1 MGPGSLVTYQLAN
14 AKIWDGAAWNNATGY
29 NPDLIN
35 WLVVAGGGG
44 GWGSNAGQAGSGA
57 GAGGLRT
64 SGREAGLSKA
74 LGDSFTVTVGAGGA
88 GGVSSSAK
96 GNDSVCDSITS
107 EGGGAVGGDG
117 GSSGGT
123 YQTTSYT
130 HGQLPVGVANTA
142 GARQGNQGVAGM
154 GGNLEPGGAG
164 GGAGGNAA
172 GGDWNT
178 NVGSLGGQGLSD
190 GIISGTLATA
200 QSVGEVVDGFAFY
213 GGGGGG
219 PAGTTGGPGGIGG
232 GGDATTAA
240 GAAGTANTGGGGAG
254 SRNSG
259 NSGGNGGSGVVI
271 LSLSEIRSL
280 TIGAGLTYSNVQEN
294 GRNIYIFTSGTGTV
308 TVA

>member
-1 MGPGSLVTYQLAN
+1 MAVTSLTNSISYPSRRTSISPGPVSL
-14 AKIWDGAAWNNATGY
+14 
-29 NPDLIN
+29 N

-44 GWGSNAGQAGSGA
+44 GWGSGTNTGGSGA
-57 GAGGLRT
+57 GAGGFRT
-64 SGREAGLSKA
+64 SGREGGLSKA

-96 GNDSVCDSITS
+96 GNDSVFDSVTS

-123 YQTTSYT
+123 YQTTTYT

-154 GGNLEPGGAG
+154 ENFLEPGGAG

-172 GGDWNT
+172 GGNWNT
-178 NVGSLGGQGLSD
+178 NVGSLGGQGVSD

-219 PAGTTGGPGGIGG
+219 PAGSSGGPGGIGG

-254 SRNSG
+254 SKNSG
-259 NSGGNGGSGVVI
+259 NSGGNGGSGIVI
-271 LSLSEIRSL
+271 ISLPRERTLSV
-280 TIGAGLTYSNVQEN
+280 GAGLTYANAQEN
-294 GRNIYIFTSGTGTV
+294 DRNIYIFTSGTDTV
-308 TVA
+308 EVA